1 MIKLTCRDFPWH
13 AVDVSC
19 FAASSVVVSCVTMLC
34 RVMCCRCRA
43 VPCVAVSVSCSC
55 CVVCCL
61 VLACHEVDLPCHV
74 VVVSDL
80 FDFAP
85 RPYLIF
91 APVFVIII
99 FCSTFLNFFYLYY
112 DHLQV

>member
-1 MIKLTCRDFPWH
+1 MQLMCRALPRRPLLCH
-13 AVDVSC
+13 ALPCS
-19 FAASSVVVSCVTMLC
+19 VVSCVAG
-34 RVMCCRCRA
+34 A
-43 VPCVAVSVSCSC
+43 VPCVVVSVSYSC
-55 CVVCCL
+55 CAVCCL
-61 VLACHEVDLPCHV
+61 GLGCNEVDLPCHV